1 MATNLERSLLAADV
15 VILAREADSLQ
26 VLLVQRRY
34 PPFAGCWAIPGGLVE
49 AGEPI
54 AAAARRELEEE
65 TGVAGGRLYELG
77 AFGDPRRDPRGRVVS
92 VAYLAL
98 VDKRRVKPK
107 AGDDA
112 AAVKWFSFLHPP
124 ALAFDHRRLLR
135 RARTRLQELG
145 RLDPGIRR
153 RVPASFFS
161 ARGRR
166 GKNAV

>member
-1 MATNLERSLLAADV
+1 MATTFERSLLAADV

-26 VLLVQRRY
+26 VLLVKRRY
-34 PPFAGCWAIPGGLVE
+34 PPFAGRWAIPGGLVE

-65 TGVAGGRLYELG
+65 TGVRGGRLYEFG
-77 AFGDPRRDPRGRVVS
+77 AFGDPKRDPRGRVVS

-98 VDKRRVKPK
+98 VNQARVRPR

-112 AAVKWFSFLHPP
+112 AEVKWFSFLHPP
-124 ALAFDHRRLLR
+124 ALAFDHRRLLV
-135 RARTRLQELG
+135 RAQARLEELC
-145 RLDPGIRR
+145 RLSPQVRR
-153 RVPASFFS
+153 RVPSSFFK

-166 GKNAV
+166 GKNGV